1 MKKSLKLL
9 SLLILLSLII
19 ISCHKNDDSEN
30 SIIGTWAFSKRII
43 TQLEGKT
50 VEYDISSL
58 VDMSGEI
65 TFNENGTI
73 TDKSDF
79 SPTWKLVDNNK
90 VIEIT
95 YELDEEDKE
104 EGKEFDVDKYPFSFK
119 GEILILEDADGFLV
133 NSDDYPDEGNMSF
146 SEFNKMFN
154 ETIDDIEEIDVSM
167 KYYMTRKN

>member
-9 SLLILLSLII
+9 GLLILLSSII
-19 ISCHKNDDSEN
+19 TSCDKNEDSEN
-30 SIIGTWAFSKRII
+30 SIIGTWTFSKKII
-43 TQLEGKT
+43 TQLEGKA

-58 VDMSGEI
+58 VDMSGEM
-65 TFNENGTI
+65 TFNENGTL
-73 TDKSDF
+73 TNQSGF

-104 EGKEFDVDKYPFSFK
+104 EGKEFDVNKYPFSFK
-119 GEILILEDADGFLV
+119 GEILVIEETDGFLA
-133 NSDDYPDEGNMSF
+133 NSDDYPDEGNISF
-146 SEFNKMFN
+146 SKFNKMFN